1 MIGTY
6 FLLKDYTIDQVVMR
20 NCGDVCGKKTGWHKA
35 SEIIDENEKI
45 EYLLCACGTNP
56 KCYVNTGEEY
66 AIRLIVGGTY
76 YPNGERIFML
86 DGLQEIE
93 PKQIKKVYIERNKN
107 LICIAERNDKGE
119 LELL

>member
-1 MIGTY
+1 MINTY

-56 KCYVNTGEEY
+56 KCFVNTREEY

-76 YPNGERIFML
+76 YPNGERVFVL
-86 DGLQEIE
+86 DNLQKIE
-93 PKQIKKVYIERNKN
+93 PKEIRAVFIERKN
-107 LICIAERNDKGE
+107 NLVCIAKDLGKGE

>member
-1 MIGTY
+1 MIRTY
-6 FLLKDYTIDQVVMR
+6 FLLNDYIIDQVVMR

-35 SEIIDENEKI
+35 EEVIDENEKI

-56 KCYVNTGEEY
+56 KCFVNTGEEY

-76 YPNGERIFML
+76 YPNGERVFML
-86 DGLQEIE
+86 DNLQEIE
-93 PKQIKKVYIERNKN
+93 PKQIKKVYIERKKN

>member
-1 MIGTY
+1 MLGTY
-6 FLLKDYTIDQVVMR
+6 FLLNDYTIDQVVMR
-20 NCGDVCGKKTGWHKA
+20 NCGDICGKKTGWHKTN
-35 SEIIDENEKI
+35 EIVDENEKI

-66 AIRLIVGGTY
+66 AIHLIVGGTY
-76 YPNGERIFML
+76 YPNGERVFRL
-86 DGLQEIE
+86 DDLQEIE